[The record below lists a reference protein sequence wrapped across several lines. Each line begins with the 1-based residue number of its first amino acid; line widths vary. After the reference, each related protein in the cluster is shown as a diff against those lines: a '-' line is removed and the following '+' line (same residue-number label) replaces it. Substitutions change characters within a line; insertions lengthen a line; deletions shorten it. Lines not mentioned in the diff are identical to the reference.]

1 MSLSDESRADSAQ
14 IEAQLDKLPELIE
27 ALRAKHPEDVEFI
40 TISAADVG
48 CLALKATK
56 QGSARRGFAVSPP
69 QEEHHHEG
77 QTVSG
82 WRDLVEAQTG
92 TYSCLVL
99 ALDLKLAWGGLP
111 EGDACARVLGHD
123 SSGMASLLRQLF
135 TATEDDST
143 RSYAPSTMGS
153 PVQKRMQPPSPPY
166 SVSSAANTYVERHVL
181 NSGLYDAGSLMS
193 HGSGQGP
200 SARFGL
206 IQDTATRQ
214 RQPSRG
220 LSDISLP
227 AIAQKDGA
235 TKFQHQSSADS
246 MLAQECVAT
255 RDVFAGQVDGGS
267 ESSDLTA
274 DSWSHSGG
282 RYEDE
287 WIKSI
292 LAGDLPSESGL
303 LVDHLS

>member
-1 MSLSDESRADSAQ
+1 M
-14 IEAQLDKLPELIE
+14 EAQLEKLPELIE

-40 TISAADVG
+40 TISAADIG

-56 QGSARRGFAVSPP
+56 QGSARRGFAVSPS
-69 QEEHHHEG
+69 QEEHHHEA

-123 SSGMASLLRQLF
+123 SSGMASLLRQLL

-143 RSYAPSTMGS
+143 RSYVPSTMGS
-153 PVQKRMQPPSPPY
+153 PGQKRMQPPSPPY
-166 SVSSAANTYVERHVL
+166 SVSSAANTYVERNIP

-193 HGSGQGP
+193 HGGDQGS
-200 SARFGL
+200 SACFGM
-206 IQDTATRQ
+206 IQDTRTQQ
-214 RQPSRG
+214 RLPSQG
-220 LSDISLP
+220 LSDMSLP
-227 AIAQKDGA
+227 AIAQKDDA
-235 TKFQHQSSADS
+235 TKFQCQSSADS
-246 MLAQECVAT
+246 MLGQECVAT